1 MRRVGRTTNSNVRN
15 TGGGMFAEELKQILM
30 NVNKSELARVLG
42 CHRDTIAKW
51 VVGKQ
56 TPGVAYLLRMC
67 IYLYPEQWEQAYLR
81 FSVLIEADK

>member
-1 MRRVGRTTNSNVRN
+1 
-15 TGGGMFAEELKQILM
+15 MFAEELKQILM